1 MLERVSIAKN
11 VGCPGEE
18 REAYSINIFTAVQ
31 NERDRI
37 SVRRA
42 SYEDMS
48 NSDALSVSAL
58 LNAETLSRQV
68 RTNTL
73 DMCN

>member
-1 MLERVSIAKN
+1 MVTI
-11 VGCPGEE
+11 
-18 REAYSINIFTAVQ
+18 TAVQ

-42 SYEDMS
+42 SYEDMGNNDS
-48 NSDALSVSAL
+48 LSVSAL

-68 RTNTL
+68 
-73 DMCN
+73 CSGSFYHF